1 MSVTLGADPEFFLR
15 DSRSGMVVPAIGLIG
30 GTKGKPL
37 PIPGIP
43 DEGYGM
49 QEDNVMV
56 EYNIPPATRVSR
68 FATSIVTG
76 REAIVDFVRTKQ
88 PHLEPDTGHC
98 ARLFGRNQLD
108 HVQAKVFGCS
118 ADFDAH
124 QQGAALPAP
133 DPLKLA
139 EGPGAWRFAGGHV
152 HIGYESEVPDFVA
165 AALADLYLGLPATA
179 LDKQGVRR
187 TLYGSAGRFRPT
199 PYGIEYRTLSNFWI
213 WDEGLAYE
221 IGNRA
226 YSLGCL
232 LEADAADLQTK
243 FAEVPWIDVQA
254 AINTEDEEKAADLIS
269 YLSQDLGFTGL

>member
-1 MSVTLGADPEFFLR
+1 
-15 DSRSGMVVPAIGLIG
+15 MVIPAIGLIG

-37 PIPGIP
+37 PIPGITT
-43 DEGYGM
+43 EGFAM

-56 EYNIPPATRVSR
+56 EYNIPAVRRTSR
-68 FATSIVTG
+68 FAKSIVEG
-76 REAIVDFVRTKQ
+76 REAVVNFVRTKQ

-98 ARLFGRNQLD
+98 SRLFGHQQLD

-124 QQGAALPAP
+124 NQGAALPAP
-133 DPLKLA
+133 DPRKLA

-152 HIGYESEVPDFVA
+152 HIGYEANVPDFVA
-165 AALADLYLGLPATA
+165 AALADLYLGLPAVA

-187 TLYGSAGRFRPT
+187 TLYGSCGRYRPT
-199 PYGIEYRTLSNFWI
+199 SYGIEYRTLSNFWI

-226 YSLGCL
+226 MSLGSV
-232 LEADAADLQTK
+232 LEGDPGDLQRK
-243 FAEVPWIDVQA
+243 FAEVPWNDVQT

-269 YLSQDLGFTGL
+269 YLSQDLGFAGL